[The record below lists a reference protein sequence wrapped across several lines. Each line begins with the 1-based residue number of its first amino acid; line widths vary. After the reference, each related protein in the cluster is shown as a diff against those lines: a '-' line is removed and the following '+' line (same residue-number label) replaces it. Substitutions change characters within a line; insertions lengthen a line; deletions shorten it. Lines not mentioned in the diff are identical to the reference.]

1 MNTSDETSKHHVNKK
16 TVQRAGFSTNTCFL
30 LRIDKVLF
38 AAVLFVVCVQL
49 LGNSYC
55 ISKMQTHHTFEGIS
69 IAKSLWERYGAYR
82 PFTSCHAWEHKK
94 LCVSRYREFLEI
106 MLISVNV
113 WFVLNLRTKVELTR
127 SNAFATLSVRILIS
141 ELNVDISTVIV
152 PSHPS
157 SLCIEVSQQCELNN
171 GFIFL
176 RMLTPH
182 ARGATQ
188 VG

>member
-1 MNTSDETSKHHVNKK
+1 
-16 TVQRAGFSTNTCFL
+16 
-30 LRIDKVLF
+30 
-38 AAVLFVVCVQL
+38 
-49 LGNSYC
+49 
-55 ISKMQTHHTFEGIS
+55 MQDHHTYDGIS
-69 IAKSLWERYGAYR
+69 IAKSLWERNRAYR
-82 PFTSCHAWEHKK
+82 PCTSCHAWEHKRF
-94 LCVSRYREFLEI
+94 CVSRYREFPAI
-106 MLISVNV
+106 MLMSVYV

>member
-1 MNTSDETSKHHVNKK
+1 
-16 TVQRAGFSTNTCFL
+16 VQ
-30 LRIDKVLF
+30 D
-38 AAVLFVVCVQL
+38 
-49 LGNSYC
+49 
-55 ISKMQTHHTFEGIS
+55 HHTFDGIS
-69 IAKSLWERYGAYR
+69 ISKSLWEQYRAYR
-82 PFTSCHAWEHKK
+82 PCTSCHAWEHKK
-94 LCVSRYREFLEI
+94 FCVSRYREFLAI
-106 MLISVNV
+106 MLISVYV

>member
-1 MNTSDETSKHHVNKK
+1 MQDHH
-16 TVQRAGFSTNTCFL
+16 AF
-30 LRIDKVLF
+30 D
-38 AAVLFVVCVQL
+38 
-49 LGNSYC
+49 
-55 ISKMQTHHTFEGIS
+55 GIS
-69 IAKSLWERYGAYR
+69 IAKSLWERYRSYR
-82 PFTSCHAWEHKK
+82 PCTSCHAWEHKK
-94 LCVSRYREFLEI
+94 LCVCRYRGFPAILL
-106 MLISVNV
+106 MSVYV
-113 WFVLNLRTKVELTR
+113 WFVLNLRTKVELTT
-127 SNAFATLSVRILIS
+127 SNAFATLSVRILRS

-157 SLCIEVSQQCELNN
+157 SLCIEVSQQCELKN

>member
-1 MNTSDETSKHHVNKK
+1 
-16 TVQRAGFSTNTCFL
+16 
-30 LRIDKVLF
+30 
-38 AAVLFVVCVQL
+38 
-49 LGNSYC
+49 
-55 ISKMQTHHTFEGIS
+55 
-69 IAKSLWERYGAYR
+69 
-82 PFTSCHAWEHKK
+82 
-94 LCVSRYREFLEI
+94 
-106 MLISVNV
+106 MLISVYV

-157 SLCIEVSQQCELNN
+157 SLCIEVSQQYELNN